1 MTEVLPAE
9 TLASARAWVRQDLRI
24 RHLPSLPEEIEEALF
39 LAGGTAWTF
48 RYADYAVEPLADGWK
63 LEFTVLAILKKAF
76 RDFLEPA
83 RYEYRVSLLLDQN
96 NHSVKELTIEAADP
110 GTS

>member
-1 MTEVLPAE
+1 MLPAE
-9 TLASARAWVRQDLRI
+9 TLATARAWVRSELRI

-48 RYADYAVEPLADGWK
+48 RYADLAVEPLADGWR
-63 LEFTVLAILKKAF
+63 LEFIVLAILKKAF
-76 RDFLEPA
+76 RGVLEPE
-83 RYEYRVSLLLDQN
+83 RYTYRVRMLLDQKDHN
-96 NHSVKELTIEAADP
+96 LRELTIEAAGP

>member
-1 MTEVLPAE
+1 VLPAE
-9 TLASARAWVRQDLRI
+9 TLATARAWVRQDLQTW
-24 RHLPSLPEEIEEALF
+24 HLPSLPEEIEEALF

-48 RYADYAVEPLADGWK
+48 RYADLAVEPLADGWR

-76 RDFLEPA
+76 RGVLEPE
-83 RYEYRVSLLLDQN
+83 RYGYRVRMLLDQQDHN
-96 NHSVKELTIEAADP
+96 VTELTMKAAGP

>member
-24 RHLPSLPEEIEEALF
+24 RHLPSLPDEIEDALF

-76 RDFLEPA
+76 RGILEPE
-83 RYEYRVSLLLDQN
+83 RYEYRASLLLDQN
-96 NHSVKELTIEAADP
+96 DHNLRELTIETAGP